1 MEFNKKFLFKKRFE
15 ILWIKILNIDGAD
28 FAWQKQ
34 NKKLFFF
41 LKYQLTSVEDNTN
54 ALFVG
59 IKHGYKAEDH
69 PLKVFIDAFSIKI
82 LNFEKKKSLINCYH
96 FV

>member
-54 ALFVG
+54 ALFVEVKYG
-59 IKHGYKAEDH
+59 CKVEDH
-69 PLKVFIDAFSIKI
+69 QLKVCIDVFSIKI
-82 LNFEKKKSLINCYH
+82 SNFEKKIR
-96 FV
+96 